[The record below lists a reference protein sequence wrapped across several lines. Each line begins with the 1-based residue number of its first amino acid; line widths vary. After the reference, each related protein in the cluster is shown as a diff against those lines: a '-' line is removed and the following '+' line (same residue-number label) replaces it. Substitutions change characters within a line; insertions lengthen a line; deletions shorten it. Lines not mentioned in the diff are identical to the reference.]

1 MVAERN
7 LVHSPEFSV
16 FIKMEKGAGWGAV
29 EPWAVGG
36 IVGEVSKMRRWTGGE
51 GGRRRVGEGER
62 VTEEANGKGIC
73 RRERTAEE
81 VAAEGGLQ

>member
-1 MVAERN
+1 VVAERN
-7 LVHSPEFSV
+7 LVHSPELSV
-16 FIKMEKGAGWGAV
+16 LIKMDKGAGWGAA
-29 EPWAVGG
+29 EPWPVGG

-73 RRERTAEE
+73 RGEGTAEE
-81 VAAEGGLQ
+81 VAAEGRLQ